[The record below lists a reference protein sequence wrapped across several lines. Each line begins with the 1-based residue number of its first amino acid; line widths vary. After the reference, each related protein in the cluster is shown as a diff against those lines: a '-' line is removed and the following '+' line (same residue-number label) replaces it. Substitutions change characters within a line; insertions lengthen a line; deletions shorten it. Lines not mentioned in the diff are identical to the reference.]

1 MKRLS
6 SKAKAKFGVVAS
18 AVVFGAS
25 AIQAE
30 VLTAEQKTA
39 LTNSLSAG
47 YSEYI
52 GLLVT
57 VVAVVIPVV
66 LIGRFLWGRLG
77 KGGNA

>member
-1 MKRLS
+1 MFKSLL
-6 SKAKAKFGVVAS
+6 AKAMALLTLGAVMATNAS
-18 AVVFGAS
+18 AVVLDA
-25 AIQAE
+25 AQKTE
-30 VLTAEQKTA
+30 LTTA
-39 LTNSLSAG
+39 LTAG

-52 GLLVT
+52 SLLVT

>member
-1 MKRLS
+1 MDKMFKS
-6 SKAKAKFGVVAS
+6 IKAKLLGFITLGALMATNAS
-18 AVVFGAS
+18 
-25 AIQAE
+25 AE

-39 LTNSLSAG
+39 LTNSLSSG

>member
-1 MKRLS
+1 MFKTLQT
-6 SKAKAKFGVVAS
+6 KAIALMTLGAVMATNAS
-18 AVVFGAS
+18 AVVLS
-25 AIQAE
+25 
-30 VLTAEQKTA
+30 AEQKTE
-39 LTNSLSAG
+39 LTNSLTSG

>member
-1 MKRLS
+1 MFKTF
-6 SKAKAKFGVVAS
+6 KAKLIGFLTLGAVMATNAS
-18 AVVFGAS
+18 AA
-25 AIQAE
+25 
-30 VLTAEQKTA
+30 VLDAAQKTELTTA
-39 LTNSLSAG
+39 LTAG

-66 LIGRFLWGRLG
+66 LIGRFLWSKLG

>member
-1 MKRLS
+1 MFKS
-6 SKAKAKFGVVAS
+6 FKAKLLGLIS
-18 AVVFGAS
+18 LGAVMATSVS
-25 AIQAE
+25 AE